1 MVRRTPPTNLPGFG
15 GFGGREHANKAINNY
30 CPEANRFVW
39 EFTEIPTHTLFSPL
53 SFSAIRFVLL
63 WRHQRSTCVRMK
75 TYPLWKLERTQ
86 NSLSRDPP
94 YVLLE

>member
-39 EFTEIPTHTLFSPL
+39 EVHRDSDTYLVFTPI
-53 SFSAIRFVLL
+53 VL
-63 WRHQRSTCVRMK
+63 C
-75 TYPLWKLERTQ
+75 
-86 NSLSRDPP
+86 NSLRPA
-94 YVLLE
+94 LEAPTFNVRTYEDIPAVEIRAHTKFTL